1 MRLLEQLER
10 APCGAIAQS
19 ADADTSS
26 EGCSRV
32 ELDSAPLQSPG
43 SESSSKQTA
52 SQQEFAGAYS
62 DSPRGNAR
70 EDGSSSA
77 GCENPKQVPGSVCQK
92 HSCDIAAMAA
102 LTVQIFTRQLHFRP
116 AADTGY
122 WRSQLPP
129 LPAATQHFV
138 LACFAERPASMQ
150 KLLRDSFFTAEVR
163 AAAGYLARLDATVS
177 NQRQA
182 AENHE
187 QPSRPGEQLQTVFGR
202 ACTLH
207 AMLDGPLDLKA
218 LAKRGALLLC
228 MQRIVRVVADAARG
242 ESPSRAAASDAQQI
256 APPPQSPGAL
266 VAQVLL
272 SLITLSS
279 RSLAIQSPLQAWA
292 ALLGGRAPRG
302 LLASP
307 GQGVVQA
314 EVRTQLMQATRL
326 RQVVAV
332 VGLSAYVDILHSALL
347 FAVCGGTSNTGEPAA
362 AQLTQHAIQVCTILL
377 EQDL

>member
-102 LTVQIFTRQLHFRP
+102 LTVQIFTRQL
-116 AADTGY
+116 
-122 WRSQLPP
+122 QLQACSGHRLLAQPTTP
-129 LPAATQHFV
+129 SASCHQHFV

-207 AMLDGPLDLKA
+207 AMLDGPTGPEGAGKA
-218 LAKRGALLLC
+218 RRAA
-228 MQRIVRVVADAARG
+228 VVHAEDCQGCSRRG
-242 ESPSRAAASDAQQI
+242 EGRKPLSRSCFRRAADCSSTTK
-256 APPPQSPGAL
+256 PGRPGCPSPVEPHHAVVQEPGHPEPSTGVGSAL
-266 VAQVLL
+266 RRPGPSWFACQ
-272 SLITLSS
+272 
-279 RSLAIQSPLQAWA
+279 
-292 ALLGGRAPRG
+292 
-302 LLASP
+302 P